1 MRTIETSV
9 CSAEE
14 TQRVAQEH
22 SATVASTSS
31 GRFFTISE
39 VCDLLRVS
47 RTTVWRI
54 MNQQGLRVI
63 RVGGMK
69 RIREHDLEMWIER
82 HSTTHDSDN

>member
-9 CSAEE
+9 SSAEE
-14 TQRVAQEH
+14 TQRVVQEH
-22 SATVASTSS
+22 GVAVTSASS

-39 VCDLLRVS
+39 VCGLLRVS

-69 RIREHDLEMWIER
+69 RIRECDLEMWIER
-82 HSTTHDSDN
+82 HSISHDCDN